1 MPAIGSS
8 FLGLEHTHIGFMSTT
23 FPKNHPSLLKQL
35 QEALKFKTI
44 IEEAAQKFNFQPCII
59 AGLGSRESHCG
70 LALFP
75 PGPEGTG
82 DFKARI
88 FTKPFRNSPLPP
100 DGLGF
105 GRGFLQ
111 IDFDYHEFARTGNW
125 KDPEENIFYGVKLL
139 SDNRNLLLQKYN
151 WLHHPVR
158 DLNQRQLLKA
168 TLSSYNC
175 GLGKVR
181 KTIDKGYDIDFFTTG
196 RNYSQDILNRAGWF
210 QLQGWS

>member
-1 MPAIGSS
+1 MTDSIIRPYEGTDLNSHN
-8 FLGLEHTHIGFMSTT
+8 FLSTT
-23 FPKNHPSLLKQL
+23 FPKNYPSLLKQL
-35 QEALKFKTI
+35 QEAIKYKAI
-44 IEEAAQKFNFQPCII
+44 IEEAAQKFELQSCII
-59 AGLGSRESHCG
+59 AGLGSRESHWG

-82 DFKARI
+82 DFVPRI
-88 FTKPFRNSPLPP
+88 KTKVFRLTPLPP

-105 GRGFLQ
+105 GRGLLQ

-125 KDPEENIFYGVKLL
+125 KDPKENIFYGCKLL
-139 SDNRNLLLQKYN
+139 FDNCTSLLQKHN
-151 WLHHPVR
+151 
-158 DLNQRQLLKA
+158 LNHRQLLRA

-181 KTIDKGYDIDFFTTG
+181 KTIEKGYDFDFFTTG
-196 RNYSQDILNRAGWF
+196 RNYSQDVLNRAGWF